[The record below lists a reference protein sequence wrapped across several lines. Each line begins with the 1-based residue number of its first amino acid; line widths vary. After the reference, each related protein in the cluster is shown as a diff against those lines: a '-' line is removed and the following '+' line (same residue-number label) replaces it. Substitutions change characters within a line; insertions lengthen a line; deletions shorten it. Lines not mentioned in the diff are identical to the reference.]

1 MEKREAEE
9 VKKIEELNISSRIK
23 KILIQEGV
31 LTVEDLI
38 FYEEKD
44 LLRFPKFGKTGV
56 DQIKNELEKLS
67 L

>member
-44 LLRFPKFGKTGV
+44 LLRFPK
-56 DQIKNELEKLS
+56 IWKNRR
-67 L
+67 